1 MNLKPHLRLIV
12 MGTPGFVLPTLY
24 RMLEE
29 KAENGE
35 PQFDLVAVYTRTPKP
50 NGRGMTLLYSPVH
63 QAALKLQETYRLPFE
78 IVTPETFKDP
88 AEVKKFKSF
97 KPDLVVVG
105 AFGLILTPDILETPA
120 MGCLNLHASLLPYG
134 RGASPIQ
141 RAILDGQKQT
151 GLTIMKMDEG
161 CDTGLILK
169 QKAMDIAPNMTA
181 QTLCTALSEMGPD
194 LLMQTLHE
202 NPKGQKQDES
212 KATYAKK
219 ISKKEAQI
227 DWDTDADTISRQV
240 RAFSPVPGAFT
251 FVQDDKGR
259 YLRLKIYNVA
269 PTNLK
274 AKSDKEHGVVLQNED
289 KLIVGCKHG
298 ALEITDLQ
306 LEGKRRMTGAEFIH
320 GSVLTKGTQL
330 LNAALVLRQL
340 STGTKKKIIE
350 EQSPTFWRTLSL
362 LIPRRGRP
370 QNPTTN
376 VATQEN
382 NSRAVADS
390 QPLPMRDR
398 NR

>member
-29 KAENGE
+29 KTESGE
-35 PQFDLVAVYTRTPKP
+35 PQFDLVAVYTRAPKP
-50 NGRGMTLLYSPVH
+50 NGRGMNLLYSPVH

-88 AEVKKFKSF
+88 EAVKKFQNF

-105 AFGLILTPDILETPA
+105 AFGLILTPDILETPK

-141 RAILDGQKQT
+141 RVILDGQKQT

-169 QKAMDIAPNMTA
+169 QKAIDITPNMTA
-181 QTLCTALSEMGPD
+181 QTLCTALSELGPD
-194 LLMQTLHE
+194 LLMETLRE

-227 DWDTDADTISRQV
+227 DWGTNADIISRQV
-240 RAFSPVPGAFT
+240 RAFSPIPGAFT

-259 YLRLKIYNVA
+259 YLRLKIYNVL
-269 PTNLK
+269 PTDLK
-274 AKSDKEHGVVLQNED
+274 TKSDEDNGVVLQNED
-289 KLIVGCKHG
+289 KLIVGCKDG

-306 LEGKRRMTGAEFIH
+306 LEGKKRMTGLEFIH
-320 GSVLTKGTQL
+320 GNVLTKGTQL
-330 LNAALVLRQL
+330 LNAALVLQQL
-340 STGTKKKIIE
+340 NADGKKKIAE
-350 EQSPTFWRTLSL
+350 EQSPTFWKILSL

-370 QNPTTN
+370 QKDNTN
-376 VATQEN
+376 TKN
-382 NSRAVADS
+382 IHRAVADS
-390 QPLPMRDR
+390 QPRPMRDR